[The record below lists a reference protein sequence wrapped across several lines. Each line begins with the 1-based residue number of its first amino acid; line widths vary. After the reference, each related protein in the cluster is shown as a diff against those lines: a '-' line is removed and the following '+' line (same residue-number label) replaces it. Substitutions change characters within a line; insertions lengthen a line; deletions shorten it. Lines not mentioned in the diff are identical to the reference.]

1 MSGLPRRPWTG
12 SGAFYRKS
20 RIRHPSSAKR
30 REEPRSRTGSG
41 ADGSVNR
48 VAQGLARLEGH
59 GVAGLD
65 LHRLAGLRVLA
76 GAGATMTLDE
86 GAEAHQGNAV
96 LAVQRGRDFVEDGV
110 EHAIRLL
117 FGEVSLLRDGGCEF
131 GFAHKCLFDGLLF
144 LFPVLFNPEQ
154 RPRRR
159 NSSALRQTAGEWHA
173 ARADAS
179 LRPANFHPFAV
190 ENAVPARIK
199 AKAPATRG
207 S

>member
-1 MSGLPRRPWTG
+1 
-12 SGAFYRKS
+12 
-20 RIRHPSSAKR
+20 
-30 REEPRSRTGSG
+30 
-41 ADGSVNR
+41 
-48 VAQGLARLEGH
+48 
-59 GVAGLD
+59 
-65 LHRLAGLRVLA
+65 
-76 GAGATMTLDE
+76 MTLDE

-96 LAVQRGRDFVEDGV
+96 LAVQRASDFVEDGV

-207 S
+207 STSGVRPRRRRSAHNPAGGRLGHGTPPASPARPR